1 MSAISKNSLKNS
13 LLQLECYFTWT
24 LLKEDVDLASLE
36 ESIGDQI
43 EFFIKPNIS
52 NYNLLSYVCHLKLS
66 YEEALENLQ
75 QAEEEVKKYYPNEID
90 RRSLVTWGNYAW
102 IYYHMGRYEE
112 AQVYIDKVENSCK
125 KLSNTAQLKIQLP
138 EIYAEQGFALLKFG
152 RKYYNRA
159 KECFENALRKEPN
172 NPEFNAGYAIA
183 MYRLEEFSNRECE
196 EVDPSLEPLKR
207 ALELNP
213 MDTYLLALLAL
224 KLQDL
229 HRFDEAERCIEEGM
243 QKTPNLPYFLRYAAK
258 FYRRKKDLDKA
269 QEVLERALEISPK
282 STFLLH
288 QLGLCYRAKLF
299 ELKNNTRYPPQ
310 DQVEELIQICISL
323 FKEASEQKPKF
334 FHALT
339 DLARMYVEARMYQEA
354 EETFQKALK
363 VNILTC
369 SDKQEICYHYGNFLQ
384 YQKKSVS
391 EAIKYYTEGLK
402 NGEYLF
408 ANKIKK
414 YLKRLLEKR
423 IQEGLGGENDFSTL
437 GLVHKLDG
445 EKLEAIEC
453 YEKANECNPEN
464 EEYLSALCELRLSLS
479 D

>member
-1 MSAISKNSLKNS
+1 
-13 LLQLECYFTWT
+13 
-24 LLKEDVDLASLE
+24 
-36 ESIGDQI
+36 
-43 EFFIKPNIS
+43 
-52 NYNLLSYVCHLKLS
+52 
-66 YEEALENLQ
+66 
-75 QAEEEVKKYYPNEID
+75 
-90 RRSLVTWGNYAW
+90 
-102 IYYHMGRYEE
+102 
-112 AQVYIDKVENSCK
+112 
-125 KLSNTAQLKIQLP
+125 
-138 EIYAEQGFALLKFG
+138 
-152 RKYYNRA
+152 
-159 KECFENALRKEPN
+159 
-172 NPEFNAGYAIA
+172 
-183 MYRLEEFSNRECE
+183 
-196 EVDPSLEPLKR
+196 
-207 ALELNP
+207 
-213 MDTYLLALLAL
+213 
-224 KLQDL
+224 
-229 HRFDEAERCIEEGM
+229 
-243 QKTPNLPYFLRYAAK
+243 
-258 FYRRKKDLDKA
+258 
-269 QEVLERALEISPK
+269 
-282 STFLLH
+282 
-288 QLGLCYRAKLF
+288 
-299 ELKNNTRYPPQ
+299 
-310 DQVEELIQICISL
+310 
-323 FKEASEQKPKF
+323 
-334 FHALT
+334 
-339 DLARMYVEARMYQEA
+339 MYVEARMYQEA